1 MVTLLHII
9 DTMAVSR
16 GEKKGNNYHLTT
28 TTEELMPLVGLKPS
42 ASHHRYVKTM
52 VERSYPGTSAEA
64 LGHNGSEGFRLH
76 IKIWSK

>member
-9 DTMAVSR
+9 DKMAVER
-16 GEKKGNNYHLTT
+16 GEKKGNIYHVTT
-28 TTEELMPLVGLKPS
+28 TTGELMPLVGLKPS

-52 VERSYPGTSAEA
+52 VERSYPGTRTEA
-64 LGHNGSEGFRLH
+64 LGYNGAEGFQLH